1 MSLIS
6 YKLKFIQKLGLKD
19 STSLADEP
27 QLINQGL
34 GRDEINQALSLVLTQ
49 LTNSSTAFT
58 DTSSRTSM
66 LLF

>member
-58 DTSSRTSM
+58 DTFSRTSM